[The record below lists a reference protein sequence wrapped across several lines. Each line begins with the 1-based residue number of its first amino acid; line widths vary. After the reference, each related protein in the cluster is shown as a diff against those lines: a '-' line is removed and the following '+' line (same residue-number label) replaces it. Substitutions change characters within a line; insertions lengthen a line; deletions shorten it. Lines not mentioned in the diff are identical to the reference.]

1 VILQIEPIED
11 ALHAGQR
18 QVLNEAAGSTSSN
31 AVAAS
36 ARRISVSNS
45 RSTTRSTEGGRLVRS
60 DLPLPRRPVA
70 DVERILSPIIVKADR
85 VERRFD
91 LVSGGT
97 IDFWSLDS
105 VDAGRGRRYDRVIID
120 EAGIVRDL
128 GPAWQETIRATL
140 ADRQGD
146 AWFLGTPK
154 GRSFFHRCF
163 ERGQIGDGGWKSW
176 RLPTT
181 TNPTIPAGEIE
192 AARQELP
199 KHIFDQEFL
208 GIPAD
213 DGGNPFGLDSITA
226 CVSPL
231 STDPVV
237 AIGIDLAKSVDWT
250 VVVGLDKDGRV
261 AMLHRWQGPWMETE
275 RRILDLLGDAPSL
288 IDSTGVGDPI
298 VEGLQRKSPRV
309 EGFKFSATSKQQIME
324 GLASAFQTRRV
335 AIPDG
340 WLRTECETFEYT
352 YTRTGVRYEAPSE
365 CTTMESA
372 RWLSLFDASTRQ
384 PAPGSTSGFSDYA
397 DRRSLRTTPQA
408 ADHAG
413 QVSRFER
420 ERRRCWTTRRE
431 ASGLLAAARDLVVP
445 FVGLRRR
452 FDQRERGRRYCRSA
466 STPRRTRSVA
476 SLRVRSLGIARRIS
490 SAMLPAISGHRRRYS
505 GSPPCT
511 ATTCGRIVD
520 HPILDLLN
528 SANPYLNGFDLSVLR
543 VLYGELTGNAYLHP
557 VIDDASGV
565 PIELW
570 PLAPQHVEVI
580 PDEDTFIRGYVY
592 GVDSQRKQIF
602 EPDEVIHFR
611 RPNPGNC
618 STEWARSRRRSA

>member
-1 VILQIEPIED
+1 MILQIEPIED

-18 QVLNEAAGSTSSN
+18 QVLNE
-31 AVAAS
+31 S
-36 ARRISVSNS
+36 ARFNVL
-45 RSTTRSTEGGRLVRS
+45 ECGRRFGKTHLGIQLAIDYAIDGKEVGWFAPTYRYLA
-60 DLPLPRRPVA
+60 DPWR
-70 DVERILSPIIVKADR
+70 DVERILSPVIVKADR

-213 DGGNPFGLDSITA
+213 DGGNPFGLDSIAA

-340 WLRTECETFEYT
+340 WLRVECDTFEYT
-352 YTRTGVRYEAPSE
+352 YTRTGVRYEAPSGMHDDGV
-365 CTTMESA
+365 CALALALRCLDTSA
-372 RWLSLFDASTRQ
+372 R
-384 PAPGSTSGFSDYA
+384 SGFD
-397 DRRSLRTTPQA
+397 
-408 ADHAG
+408 
-413 QVSRFER
+413 F
-420 ERRRCWTTRRE
+420 
-431 ASGLLAAARDLVVP
+431 
-445 FVGLRRR
+445 
-452 FDQRERGRRYCRSA
+452 
-466 STPRRTRSVA
+466 
-476 SLRVRSLGIARRIS
+476 RI
-490 SAMLPAISGHRRRYS
+490 L
-505 GSPPCT
+505 
-511 ATTCGRIVD
+511 
-520 HPILDLLN
+520 
-528 SANPYLNGFDLSVLR
+528 
-543 VLYGELTGNAYLHP
+543 
-557 VIDDASGV
+557 
-565 PIELW
+565 
-570 PLAPQHVEVI
+570 
-580 PDEDTFIRGYVY
+580 
-592 GVDSQRKQIF
+592 
-602 EPDEVIHFR
+602 
-611 RPNPGNC
+611 
-618 STEWARSRRRSA
+618 